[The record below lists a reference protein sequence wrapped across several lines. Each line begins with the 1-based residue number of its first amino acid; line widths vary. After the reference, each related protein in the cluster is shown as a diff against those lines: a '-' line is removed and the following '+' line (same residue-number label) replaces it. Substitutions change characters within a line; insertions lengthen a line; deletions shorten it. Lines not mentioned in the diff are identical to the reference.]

1 MSTISSL
8 GVGSGLDLNGLLD
21 ELEAAER
28 MKLEPIVQQ
37 QEKHQTT
44 ISAYGQLEG
53 DLSGL
58 QVSTAALSDPAT
70 FEAVSSEVNG
80 DSVQAAA
87 SADAVPGRYQVEVEQ
102 LAQASSVATER
113 VDDAAQPLGAGTLS
127 FTFGNGETLEIEIAE
142 EASSLADIRDAINAE
157 NAGVTAS
164 IIHDGQGYRLS
175 LVSSETGTDAAV
187 TGIQVEGDLAGRLV
201 MDAEQDQ
208 NGAFIEGGTGTYVAA
223 QNALLTVNGVAITSQ
238 SNMVEGAIQGVT
250 LSLEEVGRSTVTV
263 QQDTD
268 VAKQAIVA
276 FVDSYNA
283 LRATIGHLTSFDASD
298 SDEKEGST
306 GGALLGNST
315 LRSIESQL
323 RSVMNAGVEGD
334 GYNWLFEIG
343 ITLNVDGTLRLDEA
357 KLDEAIAND
366 FSGVQAF
373 FVGDAEN
380 PGLAQQ
386 LDDALEAIL
395 ADGGTL
401 DLAVSSLESQI
412 ERLDQQYIRTEQQIE
427 RTMERYRA
435 QFVQLDLMVAQMNQT
450 SQYLTEQFD
459 MMNAQMG
466 RK

>member
-53 DLSGL
+53 ALSGL

-102 LAQASSVATER
+102 LAQASSVAT
-113 VDDAAQPLGAGTLS
+113 VGVADAGEPLGGGTIT
-127 FTFGNGETLEIEIAE
+127 FTIGGVEHGVTISE
-142 EASSLADIRDAINAE
+142 EESSLADIRDAINAE
-157 NAGVTAS
+157 DIGVTAS
-164 IIHDGQGYRLS
+164 IIYDGEGYRLS
-175 LVSSETGTDAAV
+175 LVSSETGEDAAI

-223 QNALLTVNGVAITSQ
+223 QNAELTVNGVAIVSQ
-238 SNMVEGAIQGVT
+238 SNVVEGALQGVT
-250 LSLEEVGRSTVTV
+250 LSLEETGRSTVTV

-298 SDEKEGST
+298 SDKKEEST

>member
-28 MKLEPIVQQ
+28 TKLEPIVQQ

-53 DLSGL
+53 ALSGL
-58 QVSTAALSDPAT
+58 QASTAALSDPAT
-70 FEAVSSEVNG
+70 FEAVSSNVSG

-87 SADAVPGRYQVEVEQ
+87 SADAVPGRYQVEVGQ
-102 LAQASSVATER
+102 LAQASSVATQR

-187 TGIQVEGDLAGRLV
+187 TGIQVSGDLSQNLE
-201 MDAEQDQ
+201 MDATQDE
-208 NGAFIEGGTGTYVAA
+208 NGAFLEGGTYVAA
-223 QNALLTVNGVAITSQ
+223 RNALLTVNGVAITSQ

-298 SDEKEGST
+298 SDKEEGST

-323 RSVMNAGVEGD
+323 RGAMNAGVEGD

>member
-113 VDDAAQPLGAGTLS
+113 VDDATESLGAGTLS
-127 FTFGNGETLEIEIAE
+127 FTLGNGETLDIQIAAE
-142 EASSLADIRDAINAE
+142 ESSLEDIRDAINAE

-187 TGIQVEGDLAGRLV
+187 TGIQVSGDLSQNLE
-201 MDAEQDQ
+201 MDATQDE
-208 NGAFIEGGTGTYVAA
+208 NGAFLEGGTYVAA
-223 QNALLTVNGVAITSQ
+223 RNALLTVNGVAITSQ

-298 SDEKEGST
+298 SDKKEGST

-323 RSVMNAGVEGD
+323 RSVMNSGVEGD

>member
-87 SADAVPGRYQVEVEQ
+87 SADAVPGHYQVEVEQ

-113 VDDAAQPLGAGTLS
+113 VDDATESLGAGTLS
-127 FTFGNGETLEIEIAE
+127 FTLGNGETLDIQIAAE
-142 EASSLADIRDAINAE
+142 ESSLEDIRDAINAE

-187 TGIQVEGDLAGRLV
+187 TGIQVSGDLSQNLE
-201 MDAEQDQ
+201 MDATQDE
-208 NGAFIEGGTGTYVAA
+208 NGAFLEGGTYVAA
-223 QNALLTVNGVAITSQ
+223 RNALLTVNGVAITSQ

-298 SDEKEGST
+298 SDKKEGST

-323 RSVMNAGVEGD
+323 RSVMNSGVEGD
-334 GYNWLFEIG
+334 GYNWLFEVG
-343 ITLNVDGTLRLDEA
+343 ISLNLDGTLNLDEA

-366 FSGVQAF
+366 LDGVQAF
-373 FVGDAEN
+373 FVGDGEN
-380 PGLAQQ
+380 LGLAQQ
-386 LDDALEAIL
+386 LDATLDRIL
-395 ADGGTL
+395 ADEGTL
-401 DLAVSSLESQI
+401 DSAVTGLESQI
-412 ERLDQQYIRTEQQIE
+412 ERLDQRYIRTEQQIE
-427 RTMERYRA
+427 RAMERYRA